1 MAKAMHEMEKIELQG
16 LYGKSTVVIGEKLAR
31 VGDYL
36 PNSNVFIVTDAN
48 VKAFHSKDF
57 PDYPTYSIAPG
68 ESSKSLEAAGE
79 LYRWLLEVGADR
91 HSFVLGIGGGV
102 VCDLAGFVASTFMR
116 GMGFGFVATSLLA
129 QVDASVGGKNGVNLQ
144 GYKNIVGTFSQ
155 PNFVICD
162 TNLLSTL
169 PQEEYLNGYAE
180 IVKHALIADAQMFSF
195 IEQNVDEVKTFS
207 PIILER
213 LVAHSVKI
221 KAAIV
226 QADEFEKGER
236 KKLNL
241 GHTWGHAVEK
251 VTEMSHGK
259 SVSVGL
265 EFAARLSVSKGL
277 LDNRDYMRIM
287 NILRDLNL
295 PICIKVNPMHIYE
308 ALMKDKKKA
317 NTSIDFILMRGIGSV
332 AIERLPLD
340 EIRNFVESK

>member
-1 MAKAMHEMEKIELQG
+1 MERIEIEG
-16 LYGKSTVVIGEKLAR
+16 AHGSSSVFVGETLGN
-31 VGDYL
+31 VNNFI
-36 PNSNVFIVTDAN
+36 PSSNVFIITDERVYAY
-48 VKAFHSKDF
+48 HSEGF
-57 PDYPTYSIAPG
+57 PKFPTYCVAPG
-68 ESSKSLEAAGE
+68 ESSKNLEVAGE
-79 LYRWLLEVGADR
+79 LYRWLLEMGADR
-91 HSFVLGIGGGV
+91 TSFILGIGGGV

-116 GMGFGFVATSLLA
+116 GVAFGFVATTLLA
-129 QVDASVGGKNGVNLQ
+129 QVDASVGGKNGVNLN

-169 PQEEYLNGYAE
+169 PQEEYLNGFAE
-180 IVKHALIADAQMFSF
+180 IVKHTLIADAQMFSF
-195 IEQNVDEVKTFS
+195 IEQNIEEVKTFS

-213 LVAHSVKI
+213 LVAHSVRI

-226 QADEFEKGER
+226 QTDEFEKGER

-251 VTEMSHGK
+251 VTGLSHGK
-259 SVSVGL
+259 SVSIGM

-295 PICIKVNPMHIYE
+295 PICIKVNPMRIYE

>member
-1 MAKAMHEMEKIELQG
+1 MERIEIEG
-16 LYGKSTVVIGEKLAR
+16 AYGSSSVFVGETLGN
-31 VGDYL
+31 VNNFL
-36 PNSNVFIVTDAN
+36 PSSNVFIITDEHVNAY
-48 VKAFHSKDF
+48 HSEGF
-57 PDYPTYSIAPG
+57 PKFPTYSVAPG
-68 ESSKSLEAAGE
+68 ESSKNLEVAGE
-79 LYRWLLEVGADR
+79 LYRWLLEMGADR
-91 HSFVLGIGGGV
+91 TSFILGIGGGV

-116 GMGFGFVATSLLA
+116 GLAFGFVATTLLA
-129 QVDASVGGKNGVNLQ
+129 QVDASVGGKNGVNLN

-169 PQEEYLNGYAE
+169 PQEEYLNGFAE
-180 IVKHALIADAQMFSF
+180 IVKHTLIADAQMFSF

-251 VTEMSHGK
+251 VTGMSHGK

-295 PICIKVNPMHIYE
+295 PICIKVNPKHIYE

-317 NTSIDFILMRGIGSV
+317 NASIDFILMRGIGSV

-340 EIRNFVESK
+340 EIRNFVDSK